1 GARDPVLHDRRDGG
15 EREGCLEARL
25 GGEALGL
32 GCRCTAEP
40 DRALSVEPE
49 RRGEAAARRQLARE
63 GDAAQAW
70 GVERGAPGHHGAPGS
85 GHRTGA
91 GADRLCPIPRASR
104 AGASLAPGS
113 SSSRRCT
120 ERRGAK
126 ASATSGGSAAAAA
139 SNARRNGAVASRL
152 NRTWTRS

>member
-1 GARDPVLHDRRDGG
+1 RRDARRGGGEQEAAPGLERGCAVEDERSPGAAHGDVRDGARDPVLHDRRDGG

-63 GDAAQAW
+63 GDAAEEA
-70 GVERGAPGHHGAPGS
+70 GGGPG
-85 GHRTGA
+85 
-91 GADRLCPIPRASR
+91 
-104 AGASLAPGS
+104 
-113 SSSRRCT
+113 
-120 ERRGAK
+120 
-126 ASATSGGSAAAAA
+126 
-139 SNARRNGAVASRL
+139 
-152 NRTWTRS
+152 